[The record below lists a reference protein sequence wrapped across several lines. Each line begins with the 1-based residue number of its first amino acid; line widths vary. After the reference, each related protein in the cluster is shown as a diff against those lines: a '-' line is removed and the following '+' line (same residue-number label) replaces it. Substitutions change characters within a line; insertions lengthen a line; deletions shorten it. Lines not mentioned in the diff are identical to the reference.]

1 MSLERGFFVWGNMDD
16 IKPKAY
22 TLALAKTGPQEGN
35 RGRFQPG
42 QSGNPKGRPQGSRH
56 KATMAALAL
65 LGNDLEAITQA
76 LIEKAKAGK
85 SWAIK
90 LVIDKLIPNAKDQPV
105 TFRLPRMEGAHD
117 LRQALSGILTA
128 ISKGKLTPDEGQAV
142 AAVLNGLGLA
152 LIVEELETQLEHLQ
166 RERR

>member
-1 MSLERGFFVWGNMDD
+1 
-16 IKPKAY
+16 
-22 TLALAKTGPQEGN
+22 
-35 RGRFQPG
+35 
-42 QSGNPKGRPQGSRH
+42 
-56 KATMAALAL
+56 MAALAL

-76 LIEKAKAGK
+76 LIEKAKAGE

>member
-1 MSLERGFFVWGNMDD
+1 
-16 IKPKAY
+16 
-22 TLALAKTGPQEGN
+22 
-35 RGRFQPG
+35 
-42 QSGNPKGRPQGSRH
+42 
-56 KATMAALAL
+56 MAAL

-76 LIEKAKAGK
+76 LIEKAKAGE

-128 ISKGKLTPDEGQAV
+128 ISKGKLTPDEGRQAV